1 MAEHIQI
8 GDVTPRIQYSGDGTQ
23 SVFTYPFPI
32 FEYGDLE
39 VYEDAVIKA
48 LSSDYTVQGAGE
60 STGGTVTFTAP
71 PAANTTV
78 TLRRNVPIKRTSD
91 FQESGEFRASV
102 LNDEL
107 DKQIAMLQQVAEDV
121 DRAVAFPA
129 TSSSTVDLTLP
140 EPAANGL
147 IAWSAGADGLVNGP
161 LTTEI
166 DASVSAAAASASA
179 AASSATDASNSASTA
194 ATHETNAG
202 NSAGTAATEAV
213 NAATSA
219 GQAAASATQAA
230 NAAASNMYSTV
241 ENKTFAD
248 SPISVGVSDN
258 GTLFIVYT
266 AGGPV
271 VVNLPDIDTVGEAFR
286 CGVLKDDGG
295 SNTITVNGDGADTIN
310 GSAAYVIANAREMA
324 NFVANEV
331 GPMDNWVAF
340 GGGVSAGNRTT
351 EIFVDSTDYT
361 SGTTTQLILAND
373 YGAEDNIDVLFDGH
387 GQHRNTYSLSGTTL
401 TFTAEIP
408 LGTAEVQVTGGYTQ
422 SIAVPADNSVTTA
435 QINTGAVTGV
445 KLSDT
450 VISDLTTETA
460 IDGDNDFVMM
470 HDASA
475 NAKRK
480 ISIINLMQDVAAIV
494 IGEVRIWPTATAPS
508 GFLICDGSEIS
519 RTTYAD
525 LFAVIGTTFGVGNG
539 STTFNLPDMRGR
551 VVGGANDA
559 GLPNGETGSFSTRNE
574 ADTVGTEDHTLTTN
588 EMPSHS
594 HTVGL
599 GGGGSSSF
607 NYARH
612 TSDNQFTSQT
622 SGSTGNGAAHNNMQP
637 TIFLNFIIATGV

>member
-1 MAEHIQI
+1 VGKKFQAEFSR
-8 GDVTPRIQYSGDGTQ
+8 PS
-23 SVFTYPFPI
+23 
-32 FEYGDLE
+32 
-39 VYEDAVIKA
+39 
-48 LSSDYTVQGAGE
+48 LSTV
-60 STGGTVTFTAP
+60 
-71 PAANTTV
+71 
-78 TLRRNVPIKRTSD
+78 
-91 FQESGEFRASV
+91 SGEFRAIV

-121 DRAVAFPA
+121 GRAVAFPA
-129 TSSSTVDLTLP
+129 TSPSTVDLTLP

-161 LTTEI
+161 STTEI

-179 AASSATDASNSASTA
+179 AASSATDAANSASMA

-202 NSAGTAATEAV
+202 NSAGTAATEAA
-213 NAATSA
+213 NAASSA
-219 GQAAASATQAA
+219 GQAATSATQAA

-248 SPISVGVSDN
+248 SPIAVGASDN
-258 GTLFIVYT
+258 GTLFVVDT
-266 AGGPV
+266 TGGAV

-295 SNTITVNGDGADTIN
+295 SNTITVNGDGTDTLN
-310 GSAAYVIANAREMA
+310 GSATYVIANAREMA
-324 NFVANEV
+324 NFVADERGATDNWVAFGGGVSAGNRTTEIFV
-331 GPMDNWVAF
+331 ADERGATDNWVAF

-361 SGTTTQLILAND
+361 SGTTTLLTLAND

-387 GQHRNTYSLSGTTL
+387 GQHRNTYSLVDTTL
-401 TFTAEIP
+401 TFTAAIP

-422 SIAVPADNSVTTA
+422 PIAVPADNSVTTA
-435 QINTGAVTGV
+435 KINAGAVTGA

-450 VISDLTTETA
+450 VIDDLTTETA

-470 HDASA
+470 HDASV

-480 ISIINLMQDVAAIV
+480 ISVTNLMQDVTAIV
-494 IGEVRIWPTATAPS
+494 ICEVRMWPTATAPS

-525 LFAVIGTTFGVGNG
+525 LFVVIGTTFGVGDG

-551 VVGGANDA
+551 VVGGANDV
-559 GLPNGETGSFSTRNE
+559 GLPNGENGSFSTRNE
-574 ADTVGTEDHTLTTN
+574 AGTTGAETHQLTVS

-594 HTVGL
+594 HSYTRQWDASSGSGYSTAE
-599 GGGGSSSF
+599 GGGAGSSS
-607 NYARH
+607 
-612 TSDNQFTSQT
+612 QT
-622 SGSTGNGAAHNNMQP
+622 TGSAGNGNSHNNMQP